1 MNKSYYRLIPER
13 GWHPLLPG
21 WVLVAEPG
29 LHQGDA
35 GSFANHSFWAW
46 ATLRAPSPPTPA
58 AKLASCVFL
67 HASWVV
73 SVVFDSLWPHELYPA
88 RFLCPWNYPGK
99 NTGVGCHA
107 LLQGILDWLHP
118 VRQISK
124 HQLLGAP
131 EAADTQAGGTDATE
145 ILQFWCALG
154 SLRPAWVCLQGPEW
168 CVLSPGATAAAAAHD
183 LREQWA
189 SRVPG
194 PRQP

>member
-1 MNKSYYRLIPER
+1 MGY
-13 GWHPLLPG
+13 
-21 WVLVAEPG
+21 
-29 LHQGDA
+29 
-35 GSFANHSFWAW
+35 
-46 ATLRAPSPPTPA
+46 
-58 AKLASCVFL
+58 ASCTIPTYPSSQIGFMCV
-67 HASWVV
+67 
-73 SVVFDSLWPHELYPA
+73 PPCELSSFS
-88 RFLCPWNYPGK
+88 RIWLFVTPWTVPCQVPLSMELSRQ
-99 NTGVGCHA
+99 VGCHA
-107 LLQGILDWLHP
+107 LLQGILNWLHP

-131 EAADTQAGGTDATE
+131 EAADTQAGGTDSTE

-189 SRVPG
+189 SRVRG